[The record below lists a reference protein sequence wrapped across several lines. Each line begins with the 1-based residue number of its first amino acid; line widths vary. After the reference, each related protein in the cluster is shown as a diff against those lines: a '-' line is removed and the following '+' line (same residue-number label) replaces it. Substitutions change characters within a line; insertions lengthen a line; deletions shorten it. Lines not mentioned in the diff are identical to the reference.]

1 MFDSPQSR
9 SSRALQLAI
18 ATSLLVHGLLLLVKL
33 NPPEQEHASPRL
45 EASLAPPPAPRADI
59 RPRPKEPVKIAEA
72 PPRKPQQ
79 AQKPKAKAP
88 ESRPRILTAR
98 KSNAPAVRSAE
109 PAPTWSVAQKE
120 EMDNFLNDLA
130 RDAKKP
136 PPPPPTLAERSMA
149 MAREIGREQMRES
162 RGRSSSSLEDLV
174 ERIPNSP
181 PVDPFSLEFY
191 MDALVKKLNRSAA
204 FVKNDPR
211 TRGIRNA
218 SIEVRLNPDGSLKS
232 FKVVNAGDQQDE
244 IAFVKSVVERA
255 IPFSAFPPDIVK
267 SAKSLALMI
276 CIQPPS
282 LGGGSFGFT
291 RRPDGSGC

>member
-18 ATSLLVHGLLLLVKL
+18 AMSLLVHGVLLLVKL
-33 NPPEQEHASPRL
+33 NPPEQTQDSPRL
-45 EASLAPPPAPRADI
+45 EARLAPPPAPRSEI
-59 RPRPKEPVKIAEA
+59 RPRPKQPVKVAETE
-72 PPRKPQQ
+72 PRKTQKAP
-79 AQKPKAKAP
+79 KPKTKAA
-88 ESRPRILTAR
+88 ENRPRILTAR
-98 KSNAPAVRSAE
+98 KSDAPAIRSAE

-136 PPPPPTLAERSMA
+136 PPPPSLAERSLA

-255 IPFSAFPPDIVK
+255 VPFSSFPPDIVK

-282 LGGGSFGFT
+282 LGGGSFGFS

>member
-1 MFDSPQSR
+1 MFDLPHSR

-33 NPPEQEHASPRL
+33 NPPAQEDSRPRL
-45 EASLAPPPAPRADI
+45 EARLSPPPAPRSEL
-59 RPRPKEPVKIAEA
+59 RPAPKEPIKTAEA
-72 PPRKPQQ
+72 RPRKAEQ
-79 AQKPKAKAP
+79 ARKPKAA

-98 KSNAPAVRSAE
+98 KSDAPAVASTE
-109 PAPTWSVAQKE
+109 PTPTWSVAQKE

-136 PPPPPTLAERSMA
+136 APPPPTLAERSLA
-149 MAREIGREQMRES
+149 MAREIGREQTRES
-162 RGRSSSSLEDLV
+162 RGRSPSNLEDLV

-191 MDALVKKLNRSAA
+191 MDALVKKLNRSAS

-218 SIEVRLNPDGSLKS
+218 SVEVRLNPDGSLKS
-232 FKVVNAGDQQDE
+232 FKIVNAGDQQDE

-255 IPFSAFPPDIVK
+255 VPFSAFPPDIVK

-291 RRPDGSGC
+291 RRGDGSGC